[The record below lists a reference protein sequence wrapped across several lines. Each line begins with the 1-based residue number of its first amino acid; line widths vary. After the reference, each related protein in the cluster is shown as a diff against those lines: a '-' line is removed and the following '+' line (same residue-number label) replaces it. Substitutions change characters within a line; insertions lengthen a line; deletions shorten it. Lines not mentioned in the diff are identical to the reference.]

1 MKVFTTF
8 PQADLRDI
16 PAAIKGIEEDGYD
29 GIVSLENRHDPFLP
43 LAVAAV
49 HSQKLMLATG
59 VAIAFPRSPMVA
71 ANIGWDLQRASAGR
85 FELGLGSQVRG
96 HNERRFSVE
105 WLPPARRM
113 REYVE
118 AVRAIWETWRTGQR
132 LNYEGEFTTSPL

>member
-49 HSQKLMLATG
+49 HSQKLTLATG
-59 VAIAFPRSPMVA
+59 VAIAFPRSPMIA
-71 ANIGWDLQRASAGR
+71 ANIGWDLQRASGD
-85 FELGLGSQVRG
+85 GLSWV
-96 HNERRFSVE
+96 S
-105 WLPPARRM
+105 
-113 REYVE
+113 
-118 AVRAIWETWRTGQR
+118 AVKYGA
-132 LNYEGEFTTSPL
+132 TTNGDLV